1 MKCKVRLTYSVDL
14 VVEGD
19 SEEDIYD
26 WMNCTTPEE
35 ARILANLNVDEHYG
49 EEILCTMP
57 NNVEAD
63 YVIE

>member
-26 WMNCTTPEE
+26 WLNRTTPED
-35 ARILANLNVDEHYG
+35 AYRFADGDVDENYD
-49 EEILCTMP
+49 EEILCVISNDVP
-57 NNVEAD
+57 VD